1 MNRVIRHIEHLLIA
15 HDCVIV
21 PGVGA
26 ILAHTL
32 PARLDRNGAMLSPER
47 VFTFNPALNHNDGII
62 AASIARAE
70 GISYEAASVYLD
82 SEVAEMRRC
91 LDADSRLKLGRI
103 GTLLRNADGSM
114 RFVPAS
120 AAMLSPATMWLP
132 KVNLAAFAA
141 VEAEEERS
149 FARAAAAKA
158 KRPGI
163 FSKVARMA
171 AAVAVLVAVGLTL
184 MTPVKMENP
193 QYASLGFDR
202 LRVEA
207 PAPSLIETPGQ
218 ATAPVVLVIER
229 RADAETVVDTAA
241 YASMREEARMRN
253 RRSAVAKRYCLVV
266 ASLASESEARK
277 FMDGCN
283 DNTLGVFAKDGRYRV
298 FAAEGNSPEEVAVA
312 AAGNGASERYP
323 QSWVCRR

>member
-32 PARLDRNGAMLSPER
+32 PARLDESGAMVSPER
-47 VFTFNPALNHNDGII
+47 VFTFNPALNHNDGTI

-149 FARAAAAKA
+149 FARVAAKA

-171 AAVAVLVAVGLTL
+171 AAIALLVAVGLTL

-202 LRVEA
+202 LRAEEQA
-207 PAPSLIETPGQ
+207 SSLIGTPGQ

-229 RADAETVVDTAA
+229 RADAETLVDTAA

-253 RRSAVAKRYCLVV
+253 RRPAAAARYCLVV

-298 FAAEGNSPEEVAVA
+298 FAAEGNSPEEVVVA